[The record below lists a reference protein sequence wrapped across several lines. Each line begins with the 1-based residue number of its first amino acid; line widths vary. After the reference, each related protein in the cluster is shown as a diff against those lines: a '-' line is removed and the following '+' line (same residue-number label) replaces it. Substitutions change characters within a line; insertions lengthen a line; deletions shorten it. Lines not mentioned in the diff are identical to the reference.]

1 MNSRN
6 PEQFVG
12 AALVA
17 GVALAA
23 LLEPWLLAPLA
34 IVVLAAA
41 PFVISDARATLRD
54 ESDERV
60 DPHMTPLDL
69 YTQS

>member
-1 MNSRN
+1 MTSRN
-6 PEQFVG
+6 PEQFIG

-34 IVVLAAA
+34 IIVLAAA
-41 PFVISDARATLRD
+41 PFIISDARATLR
-54 ESDERV
+54 EGEERV
-60 DPHMTPLDL
+60 EPQMTPLDL